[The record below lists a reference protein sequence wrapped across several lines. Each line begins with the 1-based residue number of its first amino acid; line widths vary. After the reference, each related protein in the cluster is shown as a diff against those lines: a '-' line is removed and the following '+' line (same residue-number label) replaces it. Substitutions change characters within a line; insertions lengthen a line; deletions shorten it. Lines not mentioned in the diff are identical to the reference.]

1 MGALGGVYKQESPHG
16 AGFQGCFRSCG
27 NMWKRV
33 CGAGEG
39 NRTLVMSL
47 GSSGNAIIRRP
58 LRGAF
63 LPEGLGE
70 MKGGIG
76 FFWRAGEKGSDL
88 SDLLLGQRSIP
99 AGFQC

>member
-1 MGALGGVYKQESPHG
+1 MVS
-16 AGFQGCFRSCG
+16 
-27 NMWKRV
+27 
-33 CGAGEG
+33 GAGEG

-70 MKGGIG
+70 MKGAAGLFLAG
-76 FFWRAGEKGSDL
+76 GRKGLRFERSRARSVVDTGQVPV
-88 SDLLLGQRSIP
+88 LGP
-99 AGFQC
+99 A